1 MEFTREYLLSKRKI
15 PLSRISLLDF
25 ITIIC
30 LFIISNYRQP
40 HVLKSSLGRKSEYC
54 SDPSETVDKN
64 TNQEFPDRMVV
75 I

>member
-1 MEFTREYLLSKRKI
+1 MEFTREYLVSKQKI
-15 PLSRISLLDF
+15 PLSRIIQLDF

-30 LFIISNYRQP
+30 LFIISNYWQP
-40 HVLKSSLGRKSEYC
+40 HVPKSSLGRKSEYC

-64 TNQEFPDRMVV
+64 PNQEFLDRMIV